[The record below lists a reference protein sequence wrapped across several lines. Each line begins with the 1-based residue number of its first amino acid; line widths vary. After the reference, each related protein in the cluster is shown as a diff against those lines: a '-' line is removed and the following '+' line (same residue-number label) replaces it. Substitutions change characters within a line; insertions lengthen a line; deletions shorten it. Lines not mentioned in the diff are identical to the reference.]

1 MTHDLERTTLH
12 AVAWRI
18 VPFVCV
24 LYVLNILDRAN
35 VGFAR
40 LAMQGDLGLSKAA
53 FDLGYGM
60 FYIGYLLFE
69 VPSNLLLKRIGARIW
84 IARIMITWGV
94 VSAATMFAHDVWT
107 FYALRILLGV
117 AEAGFFPGIIYHLS
131 KWFPD
136 RERAKMTAFFML
148 AIGVSNVLGNPI
160 SGWIMDRFHG
170 VSGLHGWQWLFLL
183 EGLPT
188 VIVGVL
194 VLFVLMDTPRD
205 AHWLSDEQRK
215 WLIQRMAEED
225 LVRQQQHGPDKWQ
238 AMLQPRVWLL
248 IVIYISVAV
257 GSNASGAYFPTLVN
271 EQFQGPYQLT
281 ENVFEK
287 LREEHVPEDIITALT
302 PLANRESP
310 NRKSFAELLK
320 ETLPQ
325 DQLNGYRELIL
336 KHAIHPRLTN
346 FQIGLLTALPH
357 LCAILAMSLVG
368 ISSDRSGERRWH
380 LAGSALAAAL
390 GWCLVAWEPSPLVA
404 MIGLCIAQAG
414 MMSMLPVFWT
424 LPTAFL
430 SGTAAAGGIALI
442 NSVANIG
449 GFFGATILGQLGLWS
464 MAGILFAG
472 SILTAGTIRGSF
484 LPQREKVKNRYE

>member
-1 MTHDLERTTLH
+1 MTNDLERTTLR

-18 VPFVCV
+18 VPFVCL

-40 LAMQGDLGLSKAA
+40 LAMQDDLGLSKAA

-60 FYIGYLLFE
+60 FYIGYILFE
-69 VPSNLLLKRIGARIW
+69 VPSNLLMKRIGARIW
-84 IARIMITWGV
+84 IARIMMTWGL
-94 VSAATMFAHDVWT
+94 VSAATMFARDVWT
-107 FYALRILLGV
+107 FYGLRILLGV
-117 AEAGFFPGIIYHLS
+117 AEAGFFPGIIYYLS
-131 KWFPD
+131 NWFPD

-160 SGWIMDRFHG
+160 SGWIMDHFNG

-188 VIVGVL
+188 VVVGVA
-194 VLFVLMDTPRD
+194 VLFYLKDSPRD
-205 AHWLSDEQRK
+205 AHWLADDQRE
-215 WLIQRMAEED
+215 WLIRRMAEED
-225 LVRQQQHGPDKWQ
+225 RVRQQQHGPDKWQ

-248 IVIYISVAV
+248 IAIYFTVAV
-257 GSNASGAYFPTLVN
+257 GSNAGGAYFPTLVK
-271 EQFQGPYQLT
+271 EQYQQ
-281 ENVFEK
+281 
-287 LREEHVPEDIITALT
+287 
-302 PLANRESP
+302 S
-310 NRKSFAELLK
+310 
-320 ETLPQ
+320 
-325 DQLNGYRELIL
+325 
-336 KHAIHPRLTN
+336 TN

-368 ISSDRSGERRWH
+368 ISSDRTGERRWH

-390 GWCLVAWEPSPLVA
+390 GWSLVAWGTTPLVA

-414 MMSMLPVFWT
+414 MMSMLPIFWT

-449 GFFGATILGQLGLWS
+449 GFFGPTLLGQFGLWA
-464 MAGILFAG
+464 MAGILLVGA
-472 SILTAGTIRGSF
+472 ILTATTIRASF
-484 LPQREKVKNRYE
+484 LPQQQKVKSRDD